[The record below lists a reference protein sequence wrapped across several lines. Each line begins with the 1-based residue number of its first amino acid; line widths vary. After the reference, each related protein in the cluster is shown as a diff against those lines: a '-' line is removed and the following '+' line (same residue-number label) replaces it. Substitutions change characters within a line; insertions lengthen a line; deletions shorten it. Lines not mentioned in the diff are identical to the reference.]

1 VGITGSGVLQG
12 VNEFLNIGA
21 IKNSGSI
28 DQHFD
33 KKWFKYPRRIKLKD
47 RLGPTTSCDLVLPE
61 LRVVHKSDS
70 GLDSPITLNQND
82 IREVQLA
89 KSAIRTG
96 IDILIT
102 KLGISE
108 SEIDRIILAGAFGNY
123 LDPHSAIEIGMLP
136 DLEVENIVAIGNAA
150 GTGAKLMI
158 RSTAARKRAQK
169 IANEIEYIDLATHK
183 KFQDRFVKNMEF

>member
-1 VGITGSGVLQG
+1 
-12 VNEFLNIGA
+12 
-21 IKNSGSI
+21 
-28 DQHFD
+28 
-33 KKWFKYPRRIKLKD
+33 
-47 RLGPTTSCDLVLPE
+47 
-61 LRVVHKSDS
+61 VVHKSDS

-96 IDILIT
+96 IDILMAE
-102 KLGISE
+102 LGISE
-108 SEIDRIILAGAFGNY
+108 QELDRIILAGAFGNY
-123 LDPHSAIEIGMLP
+123 LDPQSAIEIGMLP
-136 DLEVENIVAIGNAA
+136 DLEVEKIVAIGNAA
-150 GTGAKLMI
+150 GTSAKMMI